1 MWIFWCWLDFGCGFV
16 ALEFVAFERVK
27 SVDFALSS
35 VKSRVVKSVVAQL
48 GVESCFFMW
57 ILSFSFR
64 RIPPFLQGLSFRQT
78 SPFLIRFKTCDLL
91 AFRAFVR
98 YSSRRILSLLSI
110 LSLILSLF

>member
-1 MWIFWCWLDFGCGFV
+1 MWIFWCWFDFGRGFV

-35 VKSRVVKSVVAQL
+35 MESKVIKS

-64 RIPPFLQGLSFRQT
+64 RIPPFLQGLLFRLT
-78 SPFLIRFKTCDLL
+78 SPFLIRFRTCDLL
-91 AFRAFVR
+91 VFRAFVR
-98 YSSRRILSLLSI
+98 YSSRRILSLLFI

>member
-1 MWIFWCWLDFGCGFV
+1 MWIFWCWLDFGRGFV

-35 VKSRVVKSVVAQL
+35 MEYRVLKSVVAQS

-64 RIPPFLQGLSFRQT
+64 RIPPFLQGLLFRLT
-78 SPFLIRFKTCDLL
+78 SPFLIRFRTCDLL
-91 AFRAFVR
+91 VFRDFVR

-110 LSLILSLF
+110 SSLILSLF